1 MLISGA
7 DFLFWF
13 SLIIKQKIG
22 NAIKLYTRGFM
33 QIFFLN
39 FISLI
44 LYFVKCIQK
53 ENYWSWEEEKK
64 RNTVYSLHNQS
75 DYF

>member
-22 NAIKLYTRGFM
+22 NAIKFYTRGFM
-33 QIFFLN
+33 QMFFFNIILFYYFYTSLN
-39 FISLI
+39 VSKRKITE
-44 LYFVKCIQK
+44 V
-53 ENYWSWEEEKK
+53 EEKK
-64 RNTVYSLHNQS
+64 KNKKYSLQS
-75 DYF
+75 A